1 MVDYFKTNWTQQM
14 KTNPVANM
22 ILNGKPQQDVDLMQV
37 RTVWKLPREGPLT
50 MEDLWRY
57 STGRSRKYT
66 EEEVDAFDQDYGDI
80 VFKDVRGD
88 AEKFLEDENKRA
100 VRKKKKRKNKNR
112 KQLLNRRQRTGAIQ
126 SDQQQGQMH
135 GEERHQEIVIDGD
148 TNVNDGLMQNINV
161 NGPNDMQIARNK
173 QAFGQRAREQ
183 QGMQNQEVNLV
194 NINQRGGHRIEQQ
207 QGDPGSGD
215 EAKIDPDE
223 YDPDDIVDIKDGIA
237 LGFDAGV
244 HHGESGMWD
253 NTYVKDYINIHHP
266 KLVPDYYIQ
275 ALKQQPLVIKPPSVF
290 FSDV

>member
-14 KTNPVANM
+14 KTNPVANK
-22 ILNGKPQQDVDLMQV
+22 ILNGKPQQDVELMQM
-37 RTVWKLPREGPLT
+37 RRVWKLPREGPLSIN
-50 MEDLWRY
+50 DLWRY
-57 STGRSRKYT
+57 SSSASEKYT
-66 EEEVDAFDQDYGDI
+66 ADEF
-80 VFKDVRGD
+80 GD
-88 AEKFLEDENKRA
+88 ASKEKTDYLLDKFVAQTDDFLQDENARA
-100 VRKKKKRKNKNR
+100 VRKKKKRKKKNR

-126 SDQQQGQMH
+126 SGQQQGQMH

-183 QGMQNQEVNLV
+183 QGMQNNDDVTV
-194 NINQRGGHRIEQQ
+194 IQRGGHRIEQQ

-237 LGFDAGV
+237 LGFEAGV
-244 HHGESGMWD
+244 RHGESGMWD